1 MHEAPGLRLGQCGLV
16 AEAAGDVT
24 RGRLEAPTADEDA
37 GGQNRSLYFPI
48 PVPRASRRLGT
59 GDAGTGLPDVRSA
72 PERRA
77 AGPAHAQAARRLRD
91 PQRTRGSGRTAAAF
105 FGCDG
110 GERPRLLLG
119 GAAALRK
126 SICSCALKTKLVRG
140 FMVSLLTLIT
150 KQKVDVAEFP
160 IARKPK
166 AGLATWFSLQDRGSP
181 HFEELMECAPRP
193 EDRTDQ
199 GPTTRLSK
207 TVGRVLP
214 LGAAATGPVEQRDM
228 GTCLRVVI
236 RT

>member
-91 PQRTRGSGRTAAAF
+91 PQRTRGSGLTAAAF
-105 FGCDG
+105 LGCDG

-140 FMVSLLTLIT
+140 FVVSLLTLIT
-150 KQKVDVAEFP
+150 K
-160 IARKPK
+160 
-166 AGLATWFSLQDRGSP
+166 
-181 HFEELMECAPRP
+181 
-193 EDRTDQ
+193 
-199 GPTTRLSK
+199 
-207 TVGRVLP
+207 
-214 LGAAATGPVEQRDM
+214 
-228 GTCLRVVI
+228 
-236 RT
+236 